1 MWKDFKLKKGRRR
14 KTGVRLLRHGFSP
27 ERPPTRFRV
36 DPHSAQL
43 RTRLCHRFA
52 SERLPTQL
60 LCWSW
65 LHNAA
70 YAIYAIHQHRRDLI
84 HNTVLILTYHND
96 SVRLLRQGSASKKH
110 THSCVDFHTAQCW
123 RMHLR
128 HGSASESP
136 LTRSCVD
143 SHRFVGVAPSC
154 IAQWTGLSV
163 FAPSCIAQCC
173 TVNWFVFAPSCIAQW
188 TGLSLSAPSC
198 IAQWTGLSLFVQAAL
213 HSKLVCQCFI

>member
-1 MWKDFKLKKGRRR
+1 MDFHRKD
-14 KTGVRLLRHGFSP
+14 LLHDS
-27 ERPPTRFRV
+27 
-36 DPHSAQL
+36 
-43 RTRLCHRFA
+43 
-52 SERLPTQL
+52 
-60 LCWSW
+60 
-65 LHNAA
+65 
-70 YAIYAIHQHRRDLI
+70 
-84 HNTVLILTYHND
+84 VLILTQRNCVRVYVIDLLQKDFPHNCCVD
-96 SVRLLRQGSASKKH
+96 LDCTMQRTPFTPYICIGETSYTILCWFSHTTMIAYAFYARDQHRKH